1 VADQKLIDQFV
12 SALPCA
18 ADSHFPFEVVT
29 SKGEGGVILHGYVRI
44 ESCYGWDGAGG
55 RTDLHD
61 ILGLAWA
68 ASLRASGAA
77 SSEVWID
84 VGWCGSPEIGSRFMF
99 FDQPYGSALSEAE
112 FEPHRSRLLAHTA
125 WAAHDL
131 LDAFRFGSSGNET
144 PKWSDAKPPSW
155 VPRLSEQVKNLDA
168 GIWITRTNPDW
179 EYYTDEANSISI
191 AKLRKGAREILNHL
205 FCLYEPT
212 SIMIGDNYVISA
224 NGIRN
229 SVPSQAVEKAL
240 AILKIVDGRSGA
252 KWVGASSRAED
263 NCIITIPLESH
274 CVFVG
279 ARSIVALNIPC
290 GIVEFDQARKKW
302 LRKSA
307 EEAAIFNEGVQ
318 WRWSAKLDPA
328 RFEQLVEAV
337 LSEEPGLHWVR
348 PAGPAYERDQGRD
361 LVVNWFTPPSIG
373 QRLTEDE
380 VLSPARTRKI
390 IVQAKVRKKTIG
402 KTDVRDV
409 RDTLDRHEADGFLLV
424 SHPGWSN
431 DIFNYLESLTRLGY
445 WVNLWGPRDIEDR
458 LRQRP
463 GIASRF
469 TDLVEQKP
477 D

>member
-1 VADQKLIDQFV
+1 MVG
-12 SALPCA
+12 
-18 ADSHFPFEVVT
+18 DS
-29 SKGEGGVILHGYVRI
+29 
-44 ESCYGWDGAGG
+44 
-55 RTDLHD
+55 
-61 ILGLAWA
+61 
-68 ASLRASGAA
+68 
-77 SSEVWID
+77 
-84 VGWCGSPEIGSRFMF
+84 
-99 FDQPYGSALSEAE
+99 
-112 FEPHRSRLLAHTA
+112 
-125 WAAHDL
+125 
-131 LDAFRFGSSGNET
+131 
-144 PKWSDAKPPSW
+144 
-155 VPRLSEQVKNLDA
+155 
-168 GIWITRTNPDW
+168 
-179 EYYTDEANSISI
+179 
-191 AKLRKGAREILNHL
+191 
-205 FCLYEPT
+205 
-212 SIMIGDNYVISA
+212 YVISA

-229 SVPSQAVEKAL
+229 CVPAQAVEKAL
-240 AILKIVDGRSGA
+240 AILKIVDGQSGA
-252 KWVGASSRAED
+252 KWVGASSRAKD
-263 NCIITIPLESH
+263 NCVITIPLESH
-274 CVFVG
+274 CVFIG
-279 ARSIVALNIPC
+279 ARSIVALNVAC

-302 LRKSA
+302 LHKRAK
-307 EEAAIFNEGVQ
+307 EAAIFNEDVQ

-431 DIFNYLESLTRLGY
+431 DLFNYLESLTRLNY